1 MSLVTSLLTNASNR
15 RTVRRAALASVV
27 ALPIV
32 AAALGVARAQ
42 NAHESHSNGDV
53 SRAGVAGNEALHMLM
68 TPKRSVAAG
77 DSARAA
83 AIATTLRAS
92 IAKYADTATAVADGY
107 RMFAP
112 QIKNQRVYH
121 FTRGWNAV
129 QAAFHFDPAKPT
141 SLLYAKGADG
151 SLHLVGAM
159 YTAPKRFDAAKLDER
174 VPLSIA
180 QWHKHVNWCVP
191 PRGQGARWLE
201 RANGAPVFGPESPIA
216 TKAEC
221 DAVGGTF
228 YADPLG
234 WMVHAN
240 VMTSSDPAVIWGDDH
255 AGHDMHDGMK
265 HDEHDGMMMGGDGGR

>member
-1 MSLVTSLLTNASNR
+1 MSVVTSLLTNAPGRRSVR
-15 RTVRRAALASVV
+15 RTAVASLV
-27 ALPIV
+27 ALPLFGAV
-32 AAALGVARAQ
+32 ALRAARAQ
-42 NAHESHSNGDV
+42 GAHETSANGEV
-53 SRAGVAGNEALHMLM
+53 VRSVPAANEALHMVM
-68 TPKRSVAAG
+68 TPKRRVAAG

-83 AIATTLRAS
+83 EIAATLRAS

-129 QAAFHFDPAKPT
+129 QEAFRFDPAKPT
-141 SLLYAKGADG
+141 SLLYVRRSDG
-151 SLHLVGAM
+151 TLHLVGGM
-159 YTAPKRFDAAKLDER
+159 YTAPKRFDAARLDER

-180 QWHKHVNWCVP
+180 QWHKHVKWCVP
-191 PRGQGARWLE
+191 PRGQPARWLE
-201 RANGAPVFGPESPIA
+201 RTNGAPVFGPESPVA
-216 TKAEC
+216 TKADC

-240 VMTSSDPAVIWGDDH
+240 VMTSSHPAAIWGDDH

-265 HDEHDGMMMGGDGGR
+265 HDEHDGMMMGGDGG